1 MIIKVD
7 EVKEILSTILK
18 EYEEES
24 KRFIIDES
32 LMIYKIKLHYNE
44 LDKDNEF
51 SVDDIHFINN
61 IVTQEL
67 KIWKIEHPLPEKK
80 LPDNFDVK
88 ELTHIQAIDYFVNH
102 KIPDDFEVIKKELT
116 KFDKVLQKVKL
127 TLNKL
132 NKVLRKLFSKSK
144 NNSYLGNHSLI
155 LFHIV
160 RHGLLWN
167 YSIRPTPRLIFNYL
181 VYWVLVRI
189 GLYNLFSWE
198 FDNTMI
204 IHMVQFGYKPLNF
217 RSRKEFIK
225 LQKGKVKKLVEL
237 EFTTSKLTKKQDKQF
252 KKLYNKYRCNIPQN
266 LI

>member
-132 NKVLRKLFSKSK
+132 NKILKQLFLFCTPSRF
-144 NNSYLGNHSLI
+144 YL
-155 LFHIV
+155 
-160 RHGLLWN
+160 
-167 YSIRPTPRLIFNYL
+167 
-181 VYWVLVRI
+181 
-189 GLYNLFSWE
+189 
-198 FDNTMI
+198 
-204 IHMVQFGYKPLNF
+204 
-217 RSRKEFIK
+217 
-225 LQKGKVKKLVEL
+225 
-237 EFTTSKLTKKQDKQF
+237 
-252 KKLYNKYRCNIPQN
+252 
-266 LI
+266 